1 MKVYVVIEDGE
12 FKCNVVGVYM
22 DKYKALKNKINN
34 SVNRDIVE
42 CEVEE

>member
-12 FKCNVVGVYM
+12 FKYDVVGVYA
-22 DKYKALKNKINN
+22 DKNKALESKIKNFA
-34 SVNRDIVE
+34 NRDIIE

>member
-12 FKCNVVGVYM
+12 FKCDVVGVYM
-22 DKYKALKNKINN
+22 DKGKALENKMKNFA
-34 SVNRDIVE
+34 NRDIVE

>member
-12 FKCNVVGVYM
+12 FKCDVIGVYM
-22 DKYKALKNKINN
+22 DKYKALKSKIKN

-42 CEVEE
+42 CELEE